1 MRRIFIGLLILTI
14 LLASLIPISYAIE
27 VKEKNF
33 FEVNKQEIASGET
46 LELIVNLGNIEYDK
60 SLLTITTNI
69 NVSGIYKKDDSVE
82 LVKIDS
88 NTIQIEIDKQT
99 INSNQIK
106 LYYDVSNLEA
116 GSTINLEAIVQNSDN
131 QGASVQKNITV
142 TIIEERQENN
152 EAIENKEEQNQKK
165 DNINGEER
173 SQNKPDGS
181 EQVNDD
187 KQKMSSNMQLQQD
200 LNTKYSTKTSTSV
213 KTSSINSEN
222 NETVTY
228 NGSDNNYLSE
238 LSMDNYELNKD
249 FNKESSTYFVT
260 VDKDVSDIKID
271 VIAEDDSSIVCI
283 TGNTNLGSGTNKILI
298 TVTAENGSVR
308 NYKIYVT
315 KNS

>member
-106 LYYDVSNLEA
+106 FYYDVSNLEA

-152 EAIENKEEQNQKK
+152 EEIENKEEQNQGK
-165 DNINGEER
+165 DSINVKER

-200 LNTKYSTKTSTSV
+200 LNTKYSTKTSTFV

-222 NETVTY
+222 KETVTY

-238 LSMDNYELNKD
+238 LSVDNYELNKD

-260 VDKDVSDIKID
+260 VDKDVSDIKIN

>member
-60 SLLTITTNI
+60 PLLTITTNI

-106 LYYDVSNLEA
+106 FYYDVSNLEA

-152 EAIENKEEQNQKK
+152 EEIENKEEQNQGK
-165 DNINGEER
+165 DSINVKER

-222 NETVTY
+222 KETVTY

-238 LSMDNYELNKD
+238 LSVDNYELNKD

-260 VDKDVSDIKID
+260 VDKDVSDIKIN

>member
-106 LYYDVSNLEA
+106 FYYDVSNLEA

-222 NETVTY
+222 KETVTY

-260 VDKDVSDIKID
+260 VDKDVSDIKIN

>member
-106 LYYDVSNLEA
+106 FYYDVSNLEA

-222 NETVTY
+222 KETVTY

-238 LSMDNYELNKD
+238 LSVDNYELNKD

-260 VDKDVSDIKID
+260 VDKDVSDIKIN

>member
-69 NVSGIYKKDDSVE
+69 NVSGIYKKEDSVE

-106 LYYDVSNLEA
+106 FYYDVSNLEA

-152 EAIENKEEQNQKK
+152 EEIENKEEQNQGK
-165 DNINGEER
+165 DSINVKER

-222 NETVTY
+222 KETVTY

-260 VDKDVSDIKID
+260 VDKDVSDIKIN

>member
-60 SLLTITTNI
+60 SFLTITTNI

-106 LYYDVSNLEA
+106 FYYDVSNLEA

-222 NETVTY
+222 KETVTY

-238 LSMDNYELNKD
+238 LSVDNYELNKD

-260 VDKDVSDIKID
+260 VDKDVSDIKIN